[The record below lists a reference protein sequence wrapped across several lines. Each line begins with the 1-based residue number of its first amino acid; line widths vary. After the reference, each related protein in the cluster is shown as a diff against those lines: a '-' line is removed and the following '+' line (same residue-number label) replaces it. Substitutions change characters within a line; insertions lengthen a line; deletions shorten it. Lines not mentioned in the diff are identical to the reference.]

1 MEDKTLAVLNQKV
14 MELYRAGKYARA
26 ALVAQ
31 KALQVAEQH
40 FGPDH
45 PAVASGLNNLAYIYN
60 TQGDYANAEPL
71 YNRFYK
77 RWLAIKAEPLFK
89 RSLAIWE
96 KALGPDHPDVATSL
110 NNLATLYY
118 QQGDYAKAEPLFK
131 RSLAILEKALGP
143 DNPAVVTSLHTLAR
157 FYWDQSGDPD
167 KIKSLRERAWAIE
180 KKALGPDHPDV
191 ATILDTLVD
200 VSYAKEMLGEL
211 SSPIA
216 ITLYK
221 RALVIQEKVLGPD
234 HLDVATRL
242 DNLARLY
249 IKNDR
254 YYRTSHDAEP
264 LFQRSLAIR
273 EKALGPDHPDVALSL
288 NNLAVFYDD
297 DAKLTPRSYANL
309 APIYKRLQAI
319 SEKVLGPDHLAV
331 ATSLDTLA
339 NFYCR
344 AHDDDNEQYLYD
356 DNGQYFD
363 DLDKGYFPYYNKA
376 EPLFKRALDI
386 REKALGPNHLDVA
399 TSLDNLARFYK
410 IKSENRI
417 NYATTDFNGPQGHYV
432 EAETLYKRSLEIR
445 EKVLGPD
452 HPDVA
457 KSLETLGYHYASF
470 SEDFANGS
478 TENLAKAKALFER
491 ALKIR
496 ESAIAASHEKSAAM
510 CWAIERVSI
519 TEALNQRMACQ
530 QGASPDGNAAGSL
543 LPGRFDAQPAR
554 LEGRFCPAFVKS
566 G

>member
-234 HLDVATRL
+234 HLDVAT
-242 DNLARLY
+242 
-249 IKNDR
+249 
-254 YYRTSHDAEP
+254 
-264 LFQRSLAIR
+264 
-273 EKALGPDHPDVALSL
+273 
-288 NNLAVFYDD
+288 
-297 DAKLTPRSYANL
+297 
-309 APIYKRLQAI
+309 
-319 SEKVLGPDHLAV
+319 
-331 ATSLDTLA
+331 
-339 NFYCR
+339 
-344 AHDDDNEQYLYD
+344 
-356 DNGQYFD
+356 
-363 DLDKGYFPYYNKA
+363 
-376 EPLFKRALDI
+376 
-386 REKALGPNHLDVA
+386 
-399 TSLDNLARFYK
+399 SLDNLARFYK